1 MSVGGKRPDRPGRFR
16 PPTALTD
23 NTTDMQMY
31 GRLPEDPR
39 RRAKRS
45 GYGRELTDP
54 GMRE

>member
-1 MSVGGKRPDRPGRFR
+1 MSVGGKRADRPGRFR

-31 GRLPEDPR
+31 GRLPGDPR
-39 RRAKRS
+39 RRAKHS